1 MKIGFIK
8 PNYPN
13 EKRVAL
19 MPKDIKGF
27 ENEIIVEK
35 GFGDFMDIKDLD
47 YVKSGCKIYNRAK
60 VFKESDAVFSLKLI
74 QPSDYD
80 YIKEGQIIIGWT
92 HPLHS
97 GKEFMKNQGIPKK
110 LTIVDLDNINPTIFY
125 GDKSISIDRIPKN
138 FVYKN
143 SYFAG
148 YSAAMHAFMSFG
160 IIPNS
165 NTKIAVLSAGNVSQG
180 AFYASSILGS
190 DVRLY
195 YRNTMDEF
203 KENISEYDIIINGIE
218 ISDKEDP
225 IISLKLQ
232 KDIKENT
239 LVIGA
244 AADAGSA
251 IEGTRFTDMDDPI
264 YKKNGVYYYLVNN
277 APSIYYKES
286 SKAISKSFSK
296 YVYKENLNWILELVS
311 KIK

>member
-19 MPKDIKGF
+19 LPDDINNF
-27 ENEIIVEK
+27 ENKIIVEK
-35 GFGDFMDIKDLD
+35 GFGDYMDIKDSE
-47 YVKSGCKIYNRAK
+47 YIESGCEIYDREK
-60 VFKESDAVFSLKLI
+60 VFKESDAIFSLKLI

-80 YIKEGQIIIGWT
+80 FIKKEQIIIGWT

-110 LTIVDLDNINPTIFY
+110 LTIVDLDNINPRIFY
-125 GDKSISIDRIPKN
+125 EDKKIQIDRIPKN
-138 FVYKN
+138 FIYKN
-143 SYFAG
+143 SFYAG
-148 YSAAMHAFMSFG
+148 YSAAMHGFMSFG
-160 IIPNS
+160 VIPDKD
-165 NTKIAVLSAGNVSQG
+165 TKIAILAAGNVSQG
-180 AFYASSILGS
+180 AFYAASLLGS

-195 YRNTMDEF
+195 YRSTMDEF
-203 KENISEYDIIINGIE
+203 KENISKFDIIINGIE
-218 ISDKEDP
+218 ISSDEDP
-225 IISLKLQ
+225 IIDLDLQ
-232 KDIKENT
+232 KNIKENA

-264 YKKNGVYYYLVNN
+264 YKKNGVYYYLINN
-277 APSIYYKES
+277 APSIYHKES
-286 SKAISKSFSK
+286 SKAISKAFSEH
-296 YVYKENLNWILELVS
+296 VYKKDLKWVHDLVS